1 MYVGTEY
8 TWSAKATFYLP
19 ILFIFNVRN
28 QILIYIPDWLITHC
42 PLKSLHELVHDFARD
57 NHHPRPL
64 KAELGW
70 SRKTSE
76 TAAHESCNDL
86 TCVSGLI
93 FYRTC
98 TTSYNATYGMRDV
111 DMCNVYNSHVAALP
125 FTTTCAR
132 LNQRRCHSWELW
144 RELTFS
150 DTQICACGV
159 SYGTCV
165 SFYCTTLPH
174 CIREGCRIFFRHPS
188 LRQLH
193 VPHIVPQT

>member
-1 MYVGTEY
+1 MI
-8 TWSAKATFYLP
+8 SLS
-19 ILFIFNVRN
+19 ILLIFNVRN

-42 PLKSLHELVHDFARD
+42 PLKSLHELVHDSARD

-125 FTTTCAR
+125 FTTTCAW
-132 LNQRRCHSWELW
+132 LNHRRCHSWELW

-150 DTQICACGV
+150 DTQICACIWYVCFILLYHPATLYKGRMPNFFPAPFPK
-159 SYGTCV
+159 TIA
-165 SFYCTTLPH
+165 CTTH
-174 CIREGCRIFFRHPS
+174 CTTNITISHGPCS
-188 LRQLH
+188 
-193 VPHIVPQT
+193 QTLMS